1 MQADRLVVCLRGAI
15 DYALSGEHAGVRRLG
30 RSLYLATRYLWCP
43 NNRGTVSGGECR
55 KYDSVNLVTQY
66 AFRHHCA
73 TTCRVDSQGCE
84 PPPPPRARAP
94 SPGRAISSPPPY
106 AERPQCTLG
115 PWALRTLACYLAR
128 SGAPTFPLLLLY
140 HPPCR
145 RWNLSTN
152 TGARTTQHS
161 IDAGTWM

>member
-1 MQADRLVVCLRGAI
+1 MPGDLSCASRGHRLRFIWRACRSAAARAQSVSGHT
-15 DYALSGEHAGVRRLG
+15 LSM
-30 RSLYLATRYLWCP
+30 WCP